1 MANELIILL
10 IMIVTLTML
19 IVGMVFNKVWGI
31 KQSNFIE
38 LKNNM
43 SNLQERMNNAQM
55 MGDMRQMRQLQL
67 EANQLL
73 KSLMTKQFLPMCAR
87 CILFLGLWLILD
99 IFVFFNYRS
108 GLLPFPIPLL
118 GDGWVALYFLFSLGF
133 TLLIYGGKKL
143 YKKLTGKEEKKPSI
157 FRQLMNDLSVN
168 TSSPLSGGSPLSL
181 GNSSDE
187 YSIQNHD
194 QEMIDEN
201 NNSSDTWKDKIQK

>member
-1 MANELIILL
+1 MLII
-10 IMIVTLTML
+10 
-19 IVGMVFNKVWGI
+19 GMVFNKVWGI

-38 LKNNM
+38 LKNKM

-55 MGDMRQMRQLQL
+55 MGDMRQIKQLQL

-87 CILFLGLWLILD
+87 CILFLGFWLILD

-118 GDGWVALYFLFSLGF
+118 GDGWVALYFLFSIGF
-133 TLLIYGGKKL
+133 GLLIYGCKKL

-157 FRQLMNDLSVN
+157 FKQLMNDLSVN
-168 TSSPLSGGSPLSL
+168 TASPLSGGSSLSL
-181 GNSSDE
+181 GFTPDDN
-187 YSIQNHD
+187 SIQNHD
-194 QEMIDEN
+194 QGIIDDDN
-201 NNSSDTWKDKIQK
+201 DSSDTWKDKIQK